1 MSVGVEVTGGE
12 LVVWIGGADRLWA
25 LSRGITVPL
34 SGVRHARAVDRRAA
48 AADSSLLRLP
58 GAYLPGVIRAGSYG
72 VGKHRELWCVHRA
85 DRVLVVELT
94 GQRYRRVVV
103 EVADPDRVAEE
114 INGVRPG

>member
-12 LVVWIGGADRLWA
+12 LVVRISGADRLWA
-25 LSRGITVPL
+25 LSGGITVPL
-34 SGVRHARAVDRRAA
+34 SGVRDARVADRRTA
-48 AADSSLLRLP
+48 AADSSPLRLP

-72 VGKHRELWCVHRA
+72 VGERRELWCVHRA
-85 DRVLVVELT
+85 ERVLAVELT

-114 INGVRPG
+114 INRVRLG